1 MSMKLRIKKN
11 KIKKKIAGKSRPSDV
26 GGGGGGGSGGPVAA
40 CIYGKLL
47 RRP

>member
-1 MSMKLRIKKN
+1 MSMKLRIKKT
-11 KIKKKIAGKSRPSDV
+11 KKKIAGKSRPSDV